1 MSNKDPSSKSSFV
14 NSPAAYAGAL
24 AAVSAALIRM
34 FSSPQY
40 TENLLTISAALSPI
54 LGVWIFSFF
63 AKMKLSDAQIT
74 MEEKIKERMDFLD
87 RQIADDR
94 YSQEQKDKFSEEKT
108 KLVLEYVNLYKTVE

>member
-1 MSNKDPSSKSSFV
+1 MSNKELSNKSSFV
-14 NSPAAYAGAL
+14 NGPAAYAGAL

-54 LGVWIFSFF
+54 FGVWIFGLL
-63 AKMKLSDAQIT
+63 AKMKLSDAQIA
-74 MEEKIKERMDFLD
+74 MEEKIKRRMDFLD
-87 RQIADDR
+87 QQIASDS
-94 YSQEQKDKFSEEKT
+94 YSQEQKDKFSEEKA